1 MMIALLQLLHR
12 LASSCILY
20 IPRKKEKEKKKQ
32 KKKTEHKYEYEYL
45 LFLSVAPR
53 VEMFRMGTRVNR
65 DNNELRLFWS

>member
-1 MMIALLQLLHR
+1 MIALLQLLHR
-12 LASSCILY
+12 PASSCILY

-32 KKKTEHKYEYEYL
+32 QKKQNTNMNMNL

-65 DNNELRLFWS
+65 DNNELTLFWG

>member
-12 LASSCILY
+12 PASSCILY
-20 IPRKKEKEKKKQ
+20 IPRKKEKEKKN

-65 DNNELRLFWS
+65 DNNELTLFLG